1 MTNRY
6 YVQTMGYY
14 GEGTETWAVWD
25 RTLRHEVTWVSHDR
39 KAVTKIASAM
49 NASAQQ
55 RGDDGLS
62 AQAGLFAD
70 RDASPAVALQLARA

>member
-6 YVQTMGYY
+6 YVQTMSYAGP
-14 GEGTETWAVWD
+14 GTESWAVWD
-25 RTLRHEVTWVSHDR
+25 RTLRHEVTWVSRDR
-39 KAVTKIASAM
+39 KMVARIAREM
-49 NASAQQ
+49 NESAQQ

-70 RDASPAVALQLARA
+70 RDASPARARQLAGA